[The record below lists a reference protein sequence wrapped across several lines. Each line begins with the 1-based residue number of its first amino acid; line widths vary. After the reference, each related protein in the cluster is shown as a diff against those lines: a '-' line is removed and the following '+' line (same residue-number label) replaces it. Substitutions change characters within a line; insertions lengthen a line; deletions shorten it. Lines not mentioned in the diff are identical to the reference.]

1 MILSTVSPRVILV
14 QLVFIFCLL
23 CLCPCVAPQPAIS
36 KCEICRLGLDLF
48 VDWAKTNETEFELVG
63 TLVDVCNKLQLEQ
76 PDVCAGI
83 LAAYVP
89 EVSTILLELY
99 ANENDI
105 SHVCYDIGWCQNETR
120 SAQPSAAAS
129 YLRKPSL
136 PRPVPEPFKK
146 TPNGLTVLQLSDV
159 HMDPLYA
166 VGSAA
171 QCGKPLCCRADDQPI
186 DGNRTA
192 GAWGDYECD
201 INEKM
206 LHSMFTNIANTVK
219 PDIILWT
226 GDNPPHNVW
235 SQSRE
240 FQLNATRR
248 VTGFMKQYFPG
259 IHVLPSIGNHE
270 SFPCDQFQVPPYENW
285 LYSVMGEEWSE
296 WLTVDARAT
305 LEYAGYYT
313 MKLNEKLRVISLN
326 TQYGDDINFFL
337 LLAETDPGNQLQW
350 LNETLWESAEND
362 ETLWILGHIPTNN
375 HFAYPKYAQ
384 MVLDILQPHAHRIGG
399 FFTGHVHTDG
409 ISVALD
415 KETEEPWLVQYVSPS
430 VTSFTHLNP
439 SYRVYDMDSGNHVED
454 YKQYVTNITAAN
466 LEDKAPWILEYSAR
480 DSYQLPDMS
489 PASWAVFAREI
500 FTNDDLFDLYYKHY
514 YTSSPFV
521 EIFACHQG
529 PCRQKLVCGTLA
541 GTQNETAQCMHDLAA
556 W

>member
-206 LHSMFTNIANTVK
+206 IHAMLSHISATVK
-219 PDIILWT
+219 PDYIFWT

-240 FQLNATRR
+240 FQLNATLR
-248 VTGFMKQYFPG
+248 VTNLLKTYFPNTV
-259 IHVLPSIGNHE
+259 ILPAIGNHE
-270 SFPCDQFQVPPYENW
+270 SFPVDQFPRPPAENW
-285 LYSVMGEEWSE
+285 LYSFMSEEWKD
-296 WLTVDARAT
+296 WLSASARET
-305 LEYAGYYT
+305 LNLGGYYS
-313 MKLNEKLRVISLN
+313 MLVGERLRVVALN
-326 TQYGDDINFFL
+326 TQYFDEANFFL
-337 LLAETDPGNQLQW
+337 LLGDTDPGNQLQW
-350 LNETLWESAEND
+350 LNETLVQSQERN
-362 ETLWILGHIPTNN
+362 ETIWLLGHIPTQDG
-375 HFAYPKYAQ
+375 AALPGYAQ
-384 MVLDILQPHAHRIGG
+384 SLLDIIKPYSERVIAL
-399 FFTGHVHTDG
+399 FNGHVHNDLVN
-409 ISVALD
+409 VAVD
-415 KETEEPWLVQYVSPS
+415 EETGLPYLVQYICPS
-430 VTSFTHLNP
+430 VTTFTNINP
-439 SYRVYDMDSGNHVED
+439 SFRLYEIDKDSYEVRD
-454 YKQYVTNITAAN
+454 YTQYVTNVTEAN
-466 LEDKAPWILEYSAR
+466 ESGHPTWQVEYSAR
-480 DSYQLPDMS
+480 AAYGLSDMS
-489 PASWAVFAREI
+489 GRSWLEFGKALFK
-500 FTNDDLFDLYYKHY
+500 DDELFGTYYRHY
-514 YTSSPFV
+514 YTSSPGADTPCDARCRK
-521 EIFACHQG
+521 FASCA
-529 PCRQKLVCGTLA
+529 VVSATL
-541 GTQNETAQCMHDLAA
+541 NSLANCVNH
-556 W
+556 